1 MIKYILIGAI
11 GIIFFAVL
19 LITASI
25 FSIKDGLF
33 PGSDPILST
42 TIEEKPPVNS
52 SETNNIEFV
61 FNQGND
67 KLSLIRSSEGT
78 WIFQDQPHKIIPQ
91 VVIDAVFSHYN
102 NLSVISETALPADLS
117 QLGLDPPVARLS
129 LTSDDGSIFTLEI
142 GKLDRESGL
151 YFVKEDSSQPY
162 MADFQ
167 TIYNI
172 LKTFYLKILP
182 IALSE

>member
-11 GIIFFAVL
+11 CIIFVAVL

-25 FSIKDGLF
+25 FSIKDGLLS
-33 PGSDPILST
+33 GSDPTHST
-42 TIEEKPPVNS
+42 AIEEKPPVDS
-52 SETNNIEFV
+52 SDTNHIEFE

-67 KLSLIRSSEGT
+67 KILLIRSSEGN
-78 WIFQDQPHKIIPQ
+78 WIIQDQPQKIIPQ
-91 VVIDAVFSHYN
+91 DDIEIIFSLYN
-102 NLSVISETALPADLS
+102 QLSVISETALPADLS
-117 QLGLDPPVARLS
+117 RLGLDPPVARLS
-129 LTSDDGSIFTLEI
+129 LTSDDGSILTLEI

-151 YFVKEDSSQPY
+151 YFVKEDSRQPY